1 MCLSGKSNS
10 LTACSLTE
18 FEKIT
23 FEKLFGEESTDYD
36 GNPSKGWYGL
46 YPFVISEEP
55 DFDNLVWSLADGD
68 VLALVRIDIGKR
80 QPGVGTGSPFTDA
93 ELDRADRILTWF
105 EKHNREVILRIA
117 YDTEGKGMEHEPSLI
132 KNVAGHMRQLGPVI
146 AAHADN
152 IIVHQGIFTGSWGEM
167 HDSKFLSENAVC
179 ELYETLAL
187 ACGNKVRIAVRT
199 PMQHRFIMQ
208 YLTRYMGTGNMYANT
223 GNTYTDTDNAYMDT
237 DNADTDTDILRP
249 ALYNDAILSSED
261 DMCTY
266 AGGRAAWAD
275 YQDEVCTYAVCGGEA
290 IHDNPLNDYDNAVKE
305 LANMHITYL
314 NRQYDMAVLDKWR
327 SNNGYDYIGRHLG
340 YRFVVT
346 DTAVDRD
353 AEEETGSKTQTG
365 VGSIYINVRIA
376 NRGFACVYDRVR
388 LLAEFRGKDGGCI
401 SRAEVMSNMSRIKPG
416 DECTAVIRLPQE
428 CSYMPEVHERAMHQ
442 MDNDSFN
449 SEALAT
455 LWLRLERVKDAKVL
469 GFANEGAGAALLV
482 GAVVRKNE
490 NIGG

>member
-1 MCLSGKSNS
+1 MCLSGRSNS
-10 LTACSLTE
+10 L
-18 FEKIT
+18 IT
-23 FEKLFGEESTDYD
+23 FEKLFGKESTDYD

-68 VLALVRIDIGKR
+68 VIALVRIDIGRR
-80 QPGVGTGSPFTDA
+80 QPGVGTGSPFTA
-93 ELDRADRILTWF
+93 EELDRADRILTWF
-105 EKHNREVILRIA
+105 EKHSREVILRIT

-152 IIVHQGIFTGSWGEM
+152 IIVHQGIFVGSWGEM

-179 ELYETLAL
+179 ELYETLVS

-199 PMQHRFIMQ
+199 PMQHRFIMK
-208 YLTRYMGTGNMYANT
+208 YLTRYMGTGNAD
-223 GNTYTDTDNAYMDT
+223 TDTDNAYMDT
-237 DNADTDTDILRP
+237 DILCP

-266 AGGRAAWAD
+266 AGGRTVWAD
-275 YQDEVCTYAVCGGEA
+275 YQDEVCTYAVCGGEV

-327 SNNGYDYIGRHLG
+327 SNNGYDYIGTHLG

-346 DTAVDRD
+346 DTAVGRD
-353 AEEETGSKTQTG
+353 AEEETGGKTHTG

-401 SRAEVMSNMSRIKPG
+401 SRAEVMSDMSRIKPG

-449 SEALAT
+449 SEAVAT

-469 GFANEGAGAALLV
+469 GFANEGADAALLV
-482 GAVVRKNE
+482 GVVVRKNE

>member
-1 MCLSGKSNS
+1 MCLSGRSNS
-10 LTACSLTE
+10 L
-18 FEKIT
+18 IT
-23 FEKLFGEESTDYD
+23 FEKLFGKESTDYD

-68 VLALVRIDIGKR
+68 VIALVRIDIGRR

-105 EKHNREVILRIA
+105 EKHSREVILRIT

-132 KNVAGHMRQLGPVI
+132 KNVAVHMRQLGPVI

-152 IIVHQGIFTGSWGEM
+152 IIVHQGIFVGSWGEM

-179 ELYETLAL
+179 ELYETLVS

-199 PMQHRFIMQ
+199 PMQHRFIMK
-208 YLTRYMGTGNMYANT
+208 YLTRYMGTGN
-223 GNTYTDTDNAYMDT
+223 
-237 DNADTDTDILRP
+237 ADTDTGILRP

-266 AGGRAAWAD
+266 AGGRTVWAD

-327 SNNGYDYIGRHLG
+327 SNNGYDYIGTHLG

-346 DTAVDRD
+346 DTAVGRD

-401 SRAEVMSNMSRIKPG
+401 SRAEVMSDMSIKPG

-428 CSYMPEVHERAMHQ
+428 CSYMPEVHEREMHQ

-449 SEALAT
+449 SEAVAT

-482 GAVVRKNE
+482 GVVVRKNE

>member
-1 MCLSGKSNS
+1 MCLSGRSNS
-10 LTACSLTE
+10 L
-18 FEKIT
+18 IT
-23 FEKLFGEESTDYD
+23 FEKLFGKESTDYD

-68 VLALVRIDIGKR
+68 VIALVRIDIGRR
-80 QPGVGTGSPFTDA
+80 QPGVGTDSPFTDA

-105 EKHNREVILRIA
+105 EKHSREVILRIT
-117 YDTEGKGMEHEPSLI
+117 YDTEGKGMEHEPSII

-152 IIVHQGIFTGSWGEM
+152 IIVHQGIFVGSWGEM

-179 ELYETLAL
+179 ELYETLVS

-199 PMQHRFIMQ
+199 PMQHRFIMK
-208 YLTRYMGTGNMYANT
+208 YLTRYMGTGN
-223 GNTYTDTDNAYMDT
+223 
-237 DNADTDTDILRP
+237 ADTDTGILRP

-266 AGGRAAWAD
+266 AGGRTVWAD

-327 SNNGYDYIGRHLG
+327 SNNGYDYIGTHLG

-401 SRAEVMSNMSRIKPG
+401 SRAEVMSDMSRIKPG

-449 SEALAT
+449 SEAVAT

-482 GAVVRKNE
+482 GVVVRKNE

>member
-1 MCLSGKSNS
+1 MCLSGRSNS
-10 LTACSLTE
+10 L
-18 FEKIT
+18 IT
-23 FEKLFGEESTDYD
+23 FEKLFGKESTDYD

-68 VLALVRIDIGKR
+68 VIALVRIDIGRR

-401 SRAEVMSNMSRIKPG
+401 SRAEVMSDMSRIKPG

>member
-1 MCLSGKSNS
+1 MCLSGRSNS
-10 LTACSLTE
+10 L
-18 FEKIT
+18 IT
-23 FEKLFGEESTDYD
+23 FEKLFGKESTDYD

-68 VLALVRIDIGKR
+68 VIALVRIDIGRR

-105 EKHNREVILRIA
+105 EKHSREVILRIT

-152 IIVHQGIFTGSWGEM
+152 IIVHQGIFVGSWGEM

-179 ELYETLAL
+179 ELYETLVS

-199 PMQHRFIMQ
+199 PMQHRFIMK
-208 YLTRYMGTGNMYANT
+208 YLTRYMGTGN
-223 GNTYTDTDNAYMDT
+223 
-237 DNADTDTDILRP
+237 ADTDTGILRP

-266 AGGRAAWAD
+266 AGGRTVWAD

-327 SNNGYDYIGRHLG
+327 SNNGYDYIGTHLG

-346 DTAVDRD
+346 DTAVGRD

-365 VGSIYINVRIA
+365 IGSIYINVRIA

-401 SRAEVMSNMSRIKPG
+401 SRAEVMSDMSRIKPG
-416 DECTAVIRLPQE
+416 DECTAAIRLPQE
-428 CSYMPEVHERAMHQ
+428 YSYMPEVHEREMHQ
-442 MDNDSFN
+442 MDDDSFN
-449 SEALAT
+449 SEAVAT

>member
-1 MCLSGKSNS
+1 MCLSGRSNS
-10 LTACSLTE
+10 L
-18 FEKIT
+18 IT
-23 FEKLFGEESTDYD
+23 FEKLFGKESTDYD

-55 DFDNLVWSLADGD
+55 DFDNFVWSLADGD
-68 VLALVRIDIGKR
+68 VIALVRIDIGRR

-105 EKHNREVILRIA
+105 EKHSREVILRIT

-152 IIVHQGIFTGSWGEM
+152 IIVHQGIFVGSWGEM

-179 ELYETLAL
+179 ELYETLVS

-199 PMQHRFIMQ
+199 PMQHRFIMK
-208 YLTRYMGTGNMYANT
+208 YLTRYMGTGNAD
-223 GNTYTDTDNAYMDT
+223 TDTDNAYM
-237 DNADTDTDILRP
+237 DTDILRP

-275 YQDEVCTYAVCGGEA
+275 YQDEVCAYAVCGGEA

-327 SNNGYDYIGRHLG
+327 SNNGYDYIGTHLG

-346 DTAVDRD
+346 DTAAGRD

-365 VGSIYINVRIA
+365 GGSIYINVRIA

-401 SRAEVMSNMSRIKPG
+401 SRAEVMSDMSRIKPG

-428 CSYMPEVHERAMHQ
+428 CSYMPEVHEREMYQ
-442 MDNDSFN
+442 MDDDSFN
-449 SEALAT
+449 SEAVAT
-455 LWLRLERVKDAKVL
+455 LWLRLERVKDAKVIR
-469 GFANEGAGAALLV
+469 FANEGAGTALLV
-482 GAVVRKNE
+482 GVVVRKNE

>member
-1 MCLSGKSNS
+1 MCLSGRSNS
-10 LTACSLTE
+10 L
-18 FEKIT
+18 IT
-23 FEKLFGEESTDYD
+23 FEKLFGKESTDYD

-68 VLALVRIDIGKR
+68 VIALVRIDIGRR
-80 QPGVGTGSPFTDA
+80 QPGVGTGSPLTDA

-105 EKHNREVILRIA
+105 EKHSREVILRIT

-152 IIVHQGIFTGSWGEM
+152 IIVHQGIFVGSWGEM

-179 ELYETLAL
+179 ELYETLVS

-199 PMQHRFIMQ
+199 PMQHRFIMK
-208 YLTRYMGTGNMYANT
+208 YLTRYMGTG
-223 GNTYTDTDNAYMDT
+223 
-237 DNADTDTDILRP
+237 NADTDTDILRP

-266 AGGRAAWAD
+266 AGGRTVWAD
-275 YQDEVCTYAVCGGEA
+275 YQDEVCTYAVCGGEV

-314 NRQYDMAVLDKWR
+314 NRQYDMTVLDKWR
-327 SNNGYDYIGRHLG
+327 SNNGYDYIGTHLG

-346 DTAVDRD
+346 DTAVGRD

-401 SRAEVMSNMSRIKPG
+401 SRAEVMSDISRIKPG

-428 CSYMPEVHERAMHQ
+428 CSYMPEVHEREMLQ

-449 SEALAT
+449 SEAVAT

>member
-1 MCLSGKSNS
+1 MCLSGRSNS
-10 LTACSLTE
+10 L
-18 FEKIT
+18 IT
-23 FEKLFGEESTDYD
+23 FEKLFGKESTDYD

-68 VLALVRIDIGKR
+68 VIALVRIDIGRR

-105 EKHNREVILRIA
+105 EKHSREVILRIT

-152 IIVHQGIFTGSWGEM
+152 IIVHQGIFVGSWGEM

-179 ELYETLAL
+179 ELYETLVS

-199 PMQHRFIMQ
+199 PMQHRFIMK
-208 YLTRYMGTGNMYANT
+208 YLTRYMGTG
-223 GNTYTDTDNAYMDT
+223 
-237 DNADTDTDILRP
+237 NADTDTDILRP

-266 AGGRAAWAD
+266 AGGRTVWAD
-275 YQDEVCTYAVCGGEA
+275 YQDEVCAYAVCGGEV

-327 SNNGYDYIGRHLG
+327 SNNGYDYIGTHLG

-346 DTAVDRD
+346 DTAVGRD

-365 VGSIYINVRIA
+365 IGSIYINVRIA

-388 LLAEFRGKDGGCI
+388 LLAEFRGKDGDCI
-401 SRAEVMSNMSRIKPG
+401 SRAEVMSDMSRIKPG
-416 DECTAVIRLPQE
+416 YECTAVIRLPQE
-428 CSYMPEVHERAMHQ
+428 CSYMPEVQEREMHQ

-449 SEALAT
+449 SEAVAT

>member
-1 MCLSGKSNS
+1 MCLSGRSNS
-10 LTACSLTE
+10 L
-18 FEKIT
+18 IT
-23 FEKLFGEESTDYD
+23 FEKLFGKESTDYD

-68 VLALVRIDIGKR
+68 VIALVRIDIGRR
-80 QPGVGTGSPFTDA
+80 QPGVGTGTPFTDA

-105 EKHNREVILRIA
+105 EKHSREVILRIT

-132 KNVAGHMRQLGPVI
+132 KNVSGHMRQLGPVI

-152 IIVHQGIFTGSWGEM
+152 IIVHQGIFVGSWGEM

-179 ELYETLAL
+179 ELYETLVS

-199 PMQHRFIMQ
+199 PMQHRFIMK
-208 YLTRYMGTGNMYANT
+208 YLTRYMGTG
-223 GNTYTDTDNAYMDT
+223 
-237 DNADTDTDILRP
+237 NADTDTDILRP

-266 AGGRAAWAD
+266 AGGRTVWAD

-327 SNNGYDYIGRHLG
+327 SNNGYDYIGTHLG

-346 DTAVDRD
+346 DTAVGRD

-401 SRAEVMSNMSRIKPG
+401 SRAEVMSDMSRIKPG

-428 CSYMPEVHERAMHQ
+428 CSYMPEVHERKMHQ

-449 SEALAT
+449 SEAVAT
-455 LWLRLERVKDAKVL
+455 LWFRLERVKDAKVIR
-469 GFANEGAGAALLV
+469 FANEGAGAALLV
-482 GAVVRKNE
+482 AAVVKKNE

>member
-1 MCLSGKSNS
+1 MCLSGRSNS
-10 LTACSLTE
+10 L
-18 FEKIT
+18 IT
-23 FEKLFGEESTDYD
+23 FEKLFGKESTDYD

-68 VLALVRIDIGKR
+68 VIALVRIDIGRR
-80 QPGVGTGSPFTDA
+80 QPGVGTDSPFTDA

-105 EKHNREVILRIA
+105 EKHSREVILRIT

-152 IIVHQGIFTGSWGEM
+152 IIVHQGIFVGSWGEM

-179 ELYETLAL
+179 ELYETLVS

-199 PMQHRFIMQ
+199 PMQHRFIMK
-208 YLTRYMGTGNMYANT
+208 YLTRYMGTG
-223 GNTYTDTDNAYMDT
+223 
-237 DNADTDTDILRP
+237 NADTDTDILRP

-266 AGGRAAWAD
+266 AGGRTVWAD

-314 NRQYDMAVLDKWR
+314 NRQYDTAVLDKWR
-327 SNNGYDYIGRHLG
+327 SNNGYDYIGTHLG

-346 DTAVDRD
+346 DTAVGRD

-401 SRAEVMSNMSRIKPG
+401 SRAEVMSDMSRIKPG

-428 CSYMPEVHERAMHQ
+428 CSYMPEVHEREMHQ

-449 SEALAT
+449 SEAVAT

-469 GFANEGAGAALLV
+469 GFANECAGAALLV

>member
-1 MCLSGKSNS
+1 MCLSGRSNS
-10 LTACSLTE
+10 L
-18 FEKIT
+18 IT
-23 FEKLFGEESTDYD
+23 FEKLFGKESTDYD

-55 DFDNLVWSLADGD
+55 DFDNLVWSLVDGD
-68 VLALVRIDIGKR
+68 VIALVRIDIGRR

-93 ELDRADRILTWF
+93 EIDRVDRILTWF
-105 EKHNREVILRIA
+105 EKHSREVILRIT

-152 IIVHQGIFTGSWGEM
+152 IIVHQGIFVGSWGEM

-179 ELYETLAL
+179 ELYETLVS

-199 PMQHRFIMQ
+199 PMQHRFIMK
-208 YLTRYMGTGNMYANT
+208 YLTRYMGTGNAD
-223 GNTYTDTDNAYMDT
+223 TDTDNAYM
-237 DNADTDTDILRP
+237 DTDILRP

-266 AGGRAAWAD
+266 AGGRAVWAG

-314 NRQYDMAVLDKWR
+314 NRQYDKAVLDKWR
-327 SNNGYDYIGRHLG
+327 SNNGYDYGYDYIGTHLG

-346 DTAVDRD
+346 DTAVSPDTED
-353 AEEETGSKTQTG
+353 TGGKTQAG
-365 VGSIYINVRIA
+365 GGSIYINVRIA

-401 SRAEVMSNMSRIKPG
+401 SRAEVMSDMSQIKPG
-416 DECTAVIRLPQE
+416 DECTAAIRLPQE
-428 CSYMPEVHERAMHQ
+428 CSYVPELQERERHQ
-442 MDNDSFN
+442 MDNESFN
-449 SEALAT
+449 SEAVAT
-455 LWLRLERVKDAKVL
+455 LWLRLERVKDEKVL
-469 GFANEGAGAALLV
+469 RFANEGAGAALLV

-490 NIGG
+490 NIGGIIK

>member
-1 MCLSGKSNS
+1 MCLSGRSNS
-10 LTACSLTE
+10 L
-18 FEKIT
+18 IT
-23 FEKLFGEESTDYD
+23 FEKLFGKESTDYD

-68 VLALVRIDIGKR
+68 VIALVRIDIGRR

-105 EKHNREVILRIA
+105 EKHSREVILRIT

-152 IIVHQGIFTGSWGEM
+152 IIVHQGIFVGSWGEM

-179 ELYETLAL
+179 ELYETLVS

-199 PMQHRFIMQ
+199 PMQHRFIMK
-208 YLTRYMGTGNMYANT
+208 YLTRYMGTG
-223 GNTYTDTDNAYMDT
+223 
-237 DNADTDTDILRP
+237 NADTDTDILRP

-266 AGGRAAWAD
+266 AGGRTVWAD
-275 YQDEVCTYAVCGGEA
+275 YQDEVCTYAVCGGEV

-314 NRQYDMAVLDKWR
+314 NRQYDMTVLDKWR
-327 SNNGYDYIGRHLG
+327 SNNGYDYIGTHLG

-346 DTAVDRD
+346 DTAVGRD

-376 NRGFACVYDRVR
+376 NRGFACVYERVR

-401 SRAEVMSNMSRIKPG
+401 SRAEVMSDMSRIKPG

-449 SEALAT
+449 SEAVAT

>member
-1 MCLSGKSNS
+1 MCLSGRSNS
-10 LTACSLTE
+10 L
-18 FEKIT
+18 IT
-23 FEKLFGEESTDYD
+23 FEKLFGKESTDYD

-68 VLALVRIDIGKR
+68 VIALVRIDIGRR

-105 EKHNREVILRIA
+105 EKHSREVILRIT

-152 IIVHQGIFTGSWGEM
+152 IIVHQGIFVGSWGEM

-179 ELYETLAL
+179 ELYETLVS

-199 PMQHRFIMQ
+199 PMQHRFIMK
-208 YLTRYMGTGNMYANT
+208 YLTRYMGTGN
-223 GNTYTDTDNAYMDT
+223 
-237 DNADTDTDILRP
+237 ADTDTEILRP

-266 AGGRAAWAD
+266 AGGRMVWAD

-327 SNNGYDYIGRHLG
+327 SNNGYDYIGTHLG

-346 DTAVDRD
+346 DTAVGRD
-353 AEEETGSKTQTG
+353 AEEETG

-388 LLAEFRGKDGGCI
+388 LLPEFRGKDGGCI
-401 SRAEVMSNMSRIKPG
+401 SRAEVMSDMSRIKPG

-428 CSYMPEVHERAMHQ
+428 CSYMPEVHEREMHQ

-449 SEALAT
+449 SEAVAT

-482 GAVVRKNE
+482 GVVVRKNE

>member
-1 MCLSGKSNS
+1 MCLSGRSNS
-10 LTACSLTE
+10 L
-18 FEKIT
+18 IT
-23 FEKLFGEESTDYD
+23 FEKLFGKESTDYD

-55 DFDNLVWSLADGD
+55 DFDNLVWSLAGGD
-68 VLALVRIDIGKR
+68 VIALVRIDIGRR

-105 EKHNREVILRIA
+105 EKHSREVILRIT

-152 IIVHQGIFTGSWGEM
+152 IIVHQGIFVGSWGEM

-179 ELYETLAL
+179 ELYETLVS

-199 PMQHRFIMQ
+199 PMQHRFIMK
-208 YLTRYMGTGNMYANT
+208 YLTRYMGTGNAD
-223 GNTYTDTDNAYMDT
+223 TDTDNAYM
-237 DNADTDTDILRP
+237 DTDILRP

-275 YQDEVCTYAVCGGEA
+275 YQDEVCAYAVCGGEA

-327 SNNGYDYIGRHLG
+327 SNNGYDYIGTHLG

-346 DTAVDRD
+346 DTAAGRD

-401 SRAEVMSNMSRIKPG
+401 SRAEVMSDMSRIKPG

-428 CSYMPEVHERAMHQ
+428 CSYMPEVHEREMYQ
-442 MDNDSFN
+442 VDDDSFN
-449 SEALAT
+449 SEAVAT
-455 LWLRLERVKDAKVL
+455 LWLRLERVRDAKVIR
-469 GFANEGAGAALLV
+469 FANEGAGTALLV
-482 GAVVRKNE
+482 GVVVRKNE

>member
-1 MCLSGKSNS
+1 MCLSGRSNS
-10 LTACSLTE
+10 L
-18 FEKIT
+18 IT
-23 FEKLFGEESTDYD
+23 FEKLFGKESTDYD

-68 VLALVRIDIGKR
+68 VIALVRIDIGRR
-80 QPGVGTGSPFTDA
+80 QPGVGTDSPFTA
-93 ELDRADRILTWF
+93 EELDRADRILTWF
-105 EKHNREVILRIA
+105 EKHSREVILRIT

-146 AAHADN
+146 AVHADN
-152 IIVHQGIFTGSWGEM
+152 IIVHQGIFVGSWGEM

-179 ELYETLAL
+179 ELYETLVS

-199 PMQHRFIMQ
+199 PMQHRFIMK
-208 YLTRYMGTGNMYANT
+208 YLTRYMGTGNAD
-223 GNTYTDTDNAYMDT
+223 TDTDNAYM
-237 DNADTDTDILRP
+237 DTDILRP

-266 AGGRAAWAD
+266 AGGRTVWAD

-327 SNNGYDYIGRHLG
+327 SNNGYDYIGTHLG

-346 DTAVDRD
+346 DTAAGRD

-401 SRAEVMSNMSRIKPG
+401 SRAEVMSDMSRIKPG
-416 DECTAVIRLPQE
+416 DECTAAIRLPQE
-428 CSYMPEVHERAMHQ
+428 CSYMPEVHEREMHQ

-449 SEALAT
+449 SEAVAT
-455 LWLRLERVKDAKVL
+455 LWLRLERVKDAKVIR
-469 GFANEGAGAALLV
+469 FANEGAGTALLV

>member
-1 MCLSGKSNS
+1 MCLSGRSNS
-10 LTACSLTE
+10 L
-18 FEKIT
+18 IT
-23 FEKLFGEESTDYD
+23 FEKLFGKESTDYD

-68 VLALVRIDIGKR
+68 VIALVRIDIGRR

-105 EKHNREVILRIA
+105 EKHSREVILRIT

-152 IIVHQGIFTGSWGEM
+152 IIVHQGIFVGSWGEM

-179 ELYETLAL
+179 ELYETLVS

-199 PMQHRFIMQ
+199 PMQHRFIMK
-208 YLTRYMGTGNMYANT
+208 YLTRYMGTG
-223 GNTYTDTDNAYMDT
+223 
-237 DNADTDTDILRP
+237 NADTDTDILRP

-266 AGGRAAWAD
+266 AGGRTVWAD

-314 NRQYDMAVLDKWR
+314 NRQYDTAVLDKWR
-327 SNNGYDYIGRHLG
+327 SNNGYDYIGTHLG

-346 DTAVDRD
+346 DTAVGRD

-401 SRAEVMSNMSRIKPG
+401 SRAEVMSDMSIKPG

-428 CSYMPEVHERAMHQ
+428 CSYMPEVHEREMHQ

-449 SEALAT
+449 SEAVAT

-482 GAVVRKNE
+482 GVVVRKNE

>member
-1 MCLSGKSNS
+1 MCLSGRSNS
-10 LTACSLTE
+10 L
-18 FEKIT
+18 IT
-23 FEKLFGEESTDYD
+23 FEKLFGKESTDYD

-68 VLALVRIDIGKR
+68 VIALVRIDIGRR
-80 QPGVGTGSPFTDA
+80 QPGVGIGSPFTDA

-105 EKHNREVILRIA
+105 EKHSREVILRIT

-132 KNVAGHMRQLGPVI
+132 KNVSGHMRQLGPVI

-152 IIVHQGIFTGSWGEM
+152 IIVHQGIFVGSWGEM

-179 ELYETLAL
+179 ELYETLVS

-199 PMQHRFIMQ
+199 PMQHRFIMK
-208 YLTRYMGTGNMYANT
+208 YLTRYMGTGNAD
-223 GNTYTDTDNAYMDT
+223 TDTDNAYM
-237 DNADTDTDILRP
+237 DTDILRP

-266 AGGRAAWAD
+266 AGGRTVWAD

-327 SNNGYDYIGRHLG
+327 SNNGNNGYDYIGRHLG

-346 DTAVDRD
+346 DAAVSPDTED
-353 AEEETGSKTQTG
+353 TGSKTQTCG
-365 VGSIYINVRIA
+365 GSIYINVRIA

-401 SRAEVMSNMSRIKPG
+401 SRAEVMSDMSRIKPG
-416 DECTAVIRLPQE
+416 DECTAAIRLPQE
-428 CSYMPEVHERAMHQ
+428 CSYMPEFKERERHQ
-442 MDNDSFN
+442 MDDDSFN
-449 SEALAT
+449 SEAVAT
-455 LWLRLERVKDAKVL
+455 LWLRLERVKDEKVL
-469 GFANEGAGAALLV
+469 RFANEGAGAALLV

>member
-1 MCLSGKSNS
+1 MCLSGRSNS
-10 LTACSLTE
+10 L
-18 FEKIT
+18 IT
-23 FEKLFGEESTDYD
+23 FEKLFGKESTDYD

-68 VLALVRIDIGKR
+68 VIALVRIDIGRR

-105 EKHNREVILRIA
+105 EKHSREVILRIT

-152 IIVHQGIFTGSWGEM
+152 IIVHQGIFVGSWGEM

-179 ELYETLAL
+179 ELYETLVS

-199 PMQHRFIMQ
+199 PMQHRFIMK
-208 YLTRYMGTGNMYANT
+208 YLTRYMGTG
-223 GNTYTDTDNAYMDT
+223 
-237 DNADTDTDILRP
+237 NADTDTDILRP

-266 AGGRAAWAD
+266 AGGRTVWAD

-327 SNNGYDYIGRHLG
+327 SNNGYDYIGTHLG
-340 YRFVVT
+340 YRFIVT
-346 DTAVDRD
+346 DTAVGRD

-376 NRGFACVYDRVR
+376 NRGFACVYERVR

-401 SRAEVMSNMSRIKPG
+401 SRAEVMSDMPRIKPG

-449 SEALAT
+449 SEAVAT

>member
-1 MCLSGKSNS
+1 MCLSGRSNS
-10 LTACSLTE
+10 L
-18 FEKIT
+18 IT
-23 FEKLFGEESTDYD
+23 FEKLFGKESTDYD

-68 VLALVRIDIGKR
+68 VIALVRIDIGRR

-105 EKHNREVILRIA
+105 EKHSREVILRIT

-152 IIVHQGIFTGSWGEM
+152 IIVHQGIFVGSWGEM

-179 ELYETLAL
+179 ELYETLVS

-199 PMQHRFIMQ
+199 PMQHRFIMK
-208 YLTRYMGTGNMYANT
+208 YLTRYMGTGN
-223 GNTYTDTDNAYMDT
+223 
-237 DNADTDTDILRP
+237 ADTDTGILRP

-266 AGGRAAWAD
+266 AGGRTVWAD

-327 SNNGYDYIGRHLG
+327 SNNGYDYIGTHLG

-346 DTAVDRD
+346 DTAVGRD

-388 LLAEFRGKDGGCI
+388 LLAEFQGKDGGCI
-401 SRAEVMSNMSRIKPG
+401 SRAEVMSDMSIKPG

-428 CSYMPEVHERAMHQ
+428 CSYMPEVHEREMHQ

-449 SEALAT
+449 SEAVAT

-482 GAVVRKNE
+482 GVVVRKNE

>member
-1 MCLSGKSNS
+1 MCLSGRSNS
-10 LTACSLTE
+10 L
-18 FEKIT
+18 IT
-23 FEKLFGEESTDYD
+23 FEKLFGKESTDYD

-68 VLALVRIDIGKR
+68 VIALVRIDIGRR
-80 QPGVGTGSPFTDA
+80 QPGVGTGSPFTA
-93 ELDRADRILTWF
+93 EELDRADRILTWF
-105 EKHNREVILRIA
+105 EKHSREVILRIT

-152 IIVHQGIFTGSWGEM
+152 IIVHQGIFVGSWGEM

-179 ELYETLAL
+179 ELYETLVS

-199 PMQHRFIMQ
+199 PMQHRFIMK
-208 YLTRYMGTGNMYANT
+208 YLTRYMGTGNAD
-223 GNTYTDTDNAYMDT
+223 TDTDNAYM
-237 DNADTDTDILRP
+237 DTDILRP

-266 AGGRAAWAD
+266 AGGRTVWAD

-290 IHDNPLNDYDNAVKE
+290 IHDNQLNDYDNAVKE

-327 SNNGYDYIGRHLG
+327 SNNGYDYIGTHLG

-346 DTAVDRD
+346 DTAAGRD

-401 SRAEVMSNMSRIKPG
+401 SRAEVMSDMSRIKPG

-428 CSYMPEVHERAMHQ
+428 CSYMPEVHEREMHQ

-449 SEALAT
+449 SEAVAT
-455 LWLRLERVKDAKVL
+455 LWLRLERVKDAKVIR
-469 GFANEGAGAALLV
+469 FANEGAGTALLV

>member
-1 MCLSGKSNS
+1 MCLSGRSNS
-10 LTACSLTE
+10 L
-18 FEKIT
+18 IT
-23 FEKLFGEESTDYD
+23 FEKLFGKESTDYD

-68 VLALVRIDIGKR
+68 VIALVRIDIGRR

-105 EKHNREVILRIA
+105 EKHSREVILRIT

-132 KNVAGHMRQLGPVI
+132 KNVAVHMRQLGPVI

-152 IIVHQGIFTGSWGEM
+152 IIVHQGIFVGSWGEM

-179 ELYETLAL
+179 ELYETLVS

-199 PMQHRFIMQ
+199 PMQHRFIMK
-208 YLTRYMGTGNMYANT
+208 YLTRYMGTGN
-223 GNTYTDTDNAYMDT
+223 
-237 DNADTDTDILRP
+237 ADTDTGILRP

-266 AGGRAAWAD
+266 AGGRTVWAD

-327 SNNGYDYIGRHLG
+327 SNNGYDYIGTHLG

-346 DTAVDRD
+346 DTAVGRD

-401 SRAEVMSNMSRIKPG
+401 SRAEVMSDMSRIKPG
-416 DECTAVIRLPQE
+416 DECTAVIRLPHE
-428 CSYMPEVHERAMHQ
+428 CSYMPEVQERAMHQ

-449 SEALAT
+449 SEAVAT

-482 GAVVRKNE
+482 GVVVRKNE

>member
-1 MCLSGKSNS
+1 MCLSGRSNS
-10 LTACSLTE
+10 L
-18 FEKIT
+18 IT
-23 FEKLFGEESTDYD
+23 FEKLFGKESTDYD

-68 VLALVRIDIGKR
+68 VIALVRIDIGRR
-80 QPGVGTGSPFTDA
+80 QPGVETGSPFTA
-93 ELDRADRILTWF
+93 EELDRADRILTWF
-105 EKHNREVILRIA
+105 EKHSREVILRIT

-152 IIVHQGIFTGSWGEM
+152 IIVHQGIFVGSWGEM

-179 ELYETLAL
+179 ELYETLVS

-199 PMQHRFIMQ
+199 PMQHRFIMK
-208 YLTRYMGTGNMYANT
+208 YLTRYMGTGNAD
-223 GNTYTDTDNAYMDT
+223 TDTDNAYM
-237 DNADTDTDILRP
+237 DTDILRP

-275 YQDEVCTYAVCGGEA
+275 YQDEVCAYAVCGGEA

-327 SNNGYDYIGRHLG
+327 SNNGYDYIGTHLG

-346 DTAVDRD
+346 DTAAGRD

-401 SRAEVMSNMSRIKPG
+401 SRAEVMSDMSRIKPG
-416 DECTAVIRLPQE
+416 DECTAVIMLPQE
-428 CSYMPEVHERAMHQ
+428 CSYMPEVHEREMYQ
-442 MDNDSFN
+442 MDDDSFN
-449 SEALAT
+449 SEAVAT
-455 LWLRLERVKDAKVL
+455 LWLRLERVKDAKVIR
-469 GFANEGAGAALLV
+469 FANEGAGAALLV

>member
-1 MCLSGKSNS
+1 MCLSGRSNS
-10 LTACSLTE
+10 L
-18 FEKIT
+18 IT
-23 FEKLFGEESTDYD
+23 FEKLFGKESTDYD

-68 VLALVRIDIGKR
+68 VIALVRIDIGRR
-80 QPGVGTGSPFTDA
+80 QPGVGTDSPFTDA

-105 EKHNREVILRIA
+105 EKHSREVILRIT
-117 YDTEGKGMEHEPSLI
+117 YDTEGKGMEHEPSII

-152 IIVHQGIFTGSWGEM
+152 IIVHQGIFVGSWGEM

-179 ELYETLAL
+179 ELYETLVS

-199 PMQHRFIMQ
+199 PMQHRFIMK
-208 YLTRYMGTGNMYANT
+208 YLTRYMGTGN
-223 GNTYTDTDNAYMDT
+223 
-237 DNADTDTDILRP
+237 ADTDTGILRP

-266 AGGRAAWAD
+266 AGGRTVWAD

-327 SNNGYDYIGRHLG
+327 SNNGYDYIGTHLG

-346 DTAVDRD
+346 DTAVGRD

-376 NRGFACVYDRVR
+376 NRGFACVYDMVR

-401 SRAEVMSNMSRIKPG
+401 SRAEVMSDMSRIKPG
-416 DECTAVIRLPQE
+416 DECTAAIRLPQE
-428 CSYMPEVHERAMHQ
+428 CSYMPEVHEREMHQ

-449 SEALAT
+449 SEAVAT

-469 GFANEGAGAALLV
+469 GFANEGADAALLV

>member
-1 MCLSGKSNS
+1 MCLSGRSNS
-10 LTACSLTE
+10 L
-18 FEKIT
+18 IT
-23 FEKLFGEESTDYD
+23 FEKLFGKESTDYD

-68 VLALVRIDIGKR
+68 VIALVRIDIGRR

-105 EKHNREVILRIA
+105 EKHSREVILRIT

-132 KNVAGHMRQLGPVI
+132 KNVAGHMRQLGHVI

-152 IIVHQGIFTGSWGEM
+152 IIVHQGIFVGSWGEM

-179 ELYETLAL
+179 ELYETLVS

-199 PMQHRFIMQ
+199 PMQHRFIMKH
-208 YLTRYMGTGNMYANT
+208 LTRYMGTGNAD
-223 GNTYTDTDNAYMDT
+223 TDTDNAYM
-237 DNADTDTDILRP
+237 DTDILRP

-266 AGGRAAWAD
+266 AGGRTVWAD

-327 SNNGYDYIGRHLG
+327 SNNGYDYIGTHLG

-346 DTAVDRD
+346 DAAVSPDTED
-353 AEEETGSKTQTG
+353 TGSKTQTCG
-365 VGSIYINVRIA
+365 GSIYINVRIA

-401 SRAEVMSNMSRIKPG
+401 SRAEVMSDMSRIKPG
-416 DECTAVIRLPQE
+416 DECTAAIRLPQE
-428 CSYMPEVHERAMHQ
+428 CSYMPEFKERERHQ
-442 MDNDSFN
+442 MDNESFN
-449 SEALAT
+449 SEAVAT
-455 LWLRLERVKDAKVL
+455 LWLRLERVKDEKVL
-469 GFANEGAGAALLV
+469 RFANEGAGAALLV
-482 GAVVRKNE
+482 GVVVRKNE

>member
-1 MCLSGKSNS
+1 MCLSGRSNS
-10 LTACSLTE
+10 L
-18 FEKIT
+18 IT
-23 FEKLFGEESTDYD
+23 FEKLFGKESTDYD

-68 VLALVRIDIGKR
+68 VIALVRIDIGRR
-80 QPGVGTGSPFTDA
+80 QPRVGTGSPFTA
-93 ELDRADRILTWF
+93 EELDRADRILTWF
-105 EKHNREVILRIA
+105 EKHSREVILRIT

-132 KNVAGHMRQLGPVI
+132 KNVSGHMRQLGPVI

-152 IIVHQGIFTGSWGEM
+152 IIVHQGIFVGSWGEM

-179 ELYETLAL
+179 ELYETLVS

-199 PMQHRFIMQ
+199 PMQHRFIMK
-208 YLTRYMGTGNMYANT
+208 YLTRYMGTG
-223 GNTYTDTDNAYMDT
+223 
-237 DNADTDTDILRP
+237 NADTDTDILRP

-266 AGGRAAWAD
+266 AGGRTVWAD

-327 SNNGYDYIGRHLG
+327 SNNGYDYIGTHLG

-346 DTAVDRD
+346 DTAVGRD

-401 SRAEVMSNMSRIKPG
+401 SRAEVMSDMSRIKPG

-428 CSYMPEVHERAMHQ
+428 CSYMPEVHEREMHQ

-449 SEALAT
+449 SEAVAT

-490 NIGG
+490 NIGGMN

>member
-1 MCLSGKSNS
+1 MCLSGRSNS
-10 LTACSLTE
+10 L
-18 FEKIT
+18 IT
-23 FEKLFGEESTDYD
+23 FEKLFGKESTDYD

-68 VLALVRIDIGKR
+68 VIALVRIDIGRR

-105 EKHNREVILRIA
+105 EKHSREVILRIT

-152 IIVHQGIFTGSWGEM
+152 IIVHQGIFVGSWGEM
-167 HDSKFLSENAVC
+167 HDSKFLSENSVC

-199 PMQHRFIMQ
+199 PMQHRFIMK
-208 YLTRYMGTGNMYANT
+208 YLTRYMGTGN
-223 GNTYTDTDNAYMDT
+223 AY
-237 DNADTDTDILRP
+237 TDTDILRP

-327 SNNGYDYIGRHLG
+327 SNNGYDYGYDYIGRHLG

-346 DTAVDRD
+346 DTAVSPDT
-353 AEEETGSKTQTG
+353 EEEAGG
-365 VGSIYINVRIA
+365 GSIYINVRIA

-388 LLAEFRGKDGGCI
+388 LLAEFRGKDGVCI
-401 SRAEVMSNMSRIKPG
+401 SRAEVMDDMSRIKPG
-416 DECTAVIRLPQE
+416 DECTVAIRLPE
-428 CSYMPEVHERAMHQ
+428 GCCYGPELKGDERLQ

-455 LWLRLERVKDAKVL
+455 LWLRLERVKDEKVL
-469 GFANEGAGAALLV
+469 RFANEGAGAALLV

>member
-1 MCLSGKSNS
+1 MCLSGRSNS
-10 LTACSLTE
+10 L
-18 FEKIT
+18 IT
-23 FEKLFGEESTDYD
+23 FEKLFGKESTDYD

-68 VLALVRIDIGKR
+68 VIALVRIDIGRR

-105 EKHNREVILRIA
+105 EKHSREVILRIT

-152 IIVHQGIFTGSWGEM
+152 IIVHQGIFVGSWGEM

-179 ELYETLAL
+179 ELYETLVS

-199 PMQHRFIMQ
+199 PMQHRFIMK
-208 YLTRYMGTGNMYANT
+208 YLTRYMGTGN
-223 GNTYTDTDNAYMDT
+223 
-237 DNADTDTDILRP
+237 ADTDTGILRP

-266 AGGRAAWAD
+266 AGGRTVWAD

-314 NRQYDMAVLDKWR
+314 NRQYDTAVLDKWR
-327 SNNGYDYIGRHLG
+327 SNNGYDYIGTHLG

-346 DTAVDRD
+346 DTAVGRD

-401 SRAEVMSNMSRIKPG
+401 SRAEVMSDMSIKPG

-428 CSYMPEVHERAMHQ
+428 CSYMPEVHEREMHQ

-449 SEALAT
+449 SEAVAT

-482 GAVVRKNE
+482 GVVVRKNE

>member
-1 MCLSGKSNS
+1 MCLSGRSNS
-10 LTACSLTE
+10 L
-18 FEKIT
+18 IT
-23 FEKLFGEESTDYD
+23 FEKLFGKESTDYD

-68 VLALVRIDIGKR
+68 VIALVRIDIGRR
-80 QPGVGTGSPFTDA
+80 QPGVGTDSPFTDA

-105 EKHNREVILRIA
+105 EKHSREVILRIT

-152 IIVHQGIFTGSWGEM
+152 IIVHQGIFVGSWGEM

-179 ELYETLAL
+179 ELYETLVS

-199 PMQHRFIMQ
+199 PMQHRFIMK
-208 YLTRYMGTGNMYANT
+208 YLTRYMGTG
-223 GNTYTDTDNAYMDT
+223 
-237 DNADTDTDILRP
+237 NADTDTDILRP

-266 AGGRAAWAD
+266 AGGRTVWAD

-327 SNNGYDYIGRHLG
+327 SNNVYDYIGTHLG

-346 DTAVDRD
+346 DTAVGRD
-353 AEEETGSKTQTG
+353 AEEETGGKTQTG

-388 LLAEFRGKDGGCI
+388 LLAEFLGKDGGCI
-401 SRAEVMSNMSRIKPG
+401 SRAEVMSDMSRIKPG

-428 CSYMPEVHERAMHQ
+428 CSYMPEVHEREMHQ
-442 MDNDSFN
+442 MDNNSFN
-449 SEALAT
+449 SEAVAT

>member
-1 MCLSGKSNS
+1 MCLSGRSNS
-10 LTACSLTE
+10 L
-18 FEKIT
+18 IT
-23 FEKLFGEESTDYD
+23 FEKLFGKESTDYD

-68 VLALVRIDIGKR
+68 VIALVRIDIGRR
-80 QPGVGTGSPFTDA
+80 QPGVGTDSPFTDA

-105 EKHNREVILRIA
+105 EKHSREVILRIT
-117 YDTEGKGMEHEPSLI
+117 YDTEGKGMEHEPSII

-152 IIVHQGIFTGSWGEM
+152 IIVHQGIFVGSWGEM

-179 ELYETLAL
+179 ELYETLVS

-199 PMQHRFIMQ
+199 PMQHRFIMK
-208 YLTRYMGTGNMYANT
+208 YLTRYMGTGN
-223 GNTYTDTDNAYMDT
+223 
-237 DNADTDTDILRP
+237 ADTDTGILRP

-266 AGGRAAWAD
+266 AGGRTVWAD

-327 SNNGYDYIGRHLG
+327 SNNGYDYIGTHLG

-346 DTAVDRD
+346 DTAVGRD

-401 SRAEVMSNMSRIKPG
+401 SRAEVMSDMSIKPG

-428 CSYMPEVHERAMHQ
+428 CSYMPEVHEREMHQ

-449 SEALAT
+449 SEAVAT

-482 GAVVRKNE
+482 GVVVRKNE

>member
-1 MCLSGKSNS
+1 MCLSGRSNS
-10 LTACSLTE
+10 L
-18 FEKIT
+18 IT
-23 FEKLFGEESTDYD
+23 FEKLFGKESTDYD

-68 VLALVRIDIGKR
+68 VIALVRIDIGRR
-80 QPGVGTGSPFTDA
+80 QPGVGTGSPFTA
-93 ELDRADRILTWF
+93 EELDRADRILTWF
-105 EKHNREVILRIA
+105 EKHSREVILRIT

-152 IIVHQGIFTGSWGEM
+152 IIVHQGIFVGSWGEM

-179 ELYETLAL
+179 ELYETLVS

-199 PMQHRFIMQ
+199 PMQHRFIMK
-208 YLTRYMGTGNMYANT
+208 YLTRYMGTG
-223 GNTYTDTDNAYMDT
+223 
-237 DNADTDTDILRP
+237 NADTDTDILRP

-266 AGGRAAWAD
+266 AGGRTVWAD

-290 IHDNPLNDYDNAVKE
+290 IHDNQLNDYDNAVKE

-327 SNNGYDYIGRHLG
+327 SNNGYDYIGTHLG

-346 DTAVDRD
+346 DTAAGRD

-401 SRAEVMSNMSRIKPG
+401 SRAEVMSDMSRIKPG

-428 CSYMPEVHERAMHQ
+428 CSYMPEVHEREMHQ

-449 SEALAT
+449 SEAVAT
-455 LWLRLERVKDAKVL
+455 LWLRLERVKDAKVIR
-469 GFANEGAGAALLV
+469 FANEGAGTALLV

>member
-1 MCLSGKSNS
+1 MCLSGRSNS
-10 LTACSLTE
+10 L
-18 FEKIT
+18 IT
-23 FEKLFGEESTDYD
+23 FEKLFGKESTDYD

-68 VLALVRIDIGKR
+68 VIALVRIDIGRR
-80 QPGVGTGSPFTDA
+80 QPGVGTDSPFTDA

-105 EKHNREVILRIA
+105 EKHSREVILRIT
-117 YDTEGKGMEHEPSLI
+117 YDTEGKGMEHEPSII

-152 IIVHQGIFTGSWGEM
+152 IIVHQGIFVGSWGEM

-179 ELYETLAL
+179 ELYETLVS

-199 PMQHRFIMQ
+199 PMQHRFIMK
-208 YLTRYMGTGNMYANT
+208 YLTRYMGTGN
-223 GNTYTDTDNAYMDT
+223 
-237 DNADTDTDILRP
+237 ADTDTGILRP

-266 AGGRAAWAD
+266 AGGRTVWAD

-327 SNNGYDYIGRHLG
+327 SNNGYDYIGTHLG

-346 DTAVDRD
+346 DTAVGRD
-353 AEEETGSKTQTG
+353 AEEETGGKTQTG

-388 LLAEFRGKDGGCI
+388 LLAEFRGKDGCCI
-401 SRAEVMSNMSRIKPG
+401 SRAEVMSDMSRIKPG

-428 CSYMPEVHERAMHQ
+428 CSYMPEVHEREMHQ

-449 SEALAT
+449 SEAVAT

-482 GAVVRKNE
+482 GVVVRKNE

>member
-1 MCLSGKSNS
+1 MCLSGRSNS
-10 LTACSLTE
+10 L
-18 FEKIT
+18 IT
-23 FEKLFGEESTDYD
+23 FEKLFGKESTDYD

-68 VLALVRIDIGKR
+68 VIALVRIDIGRR

-105 EKHNREVILRIA
+105 EKHSREVILRIT

-132 KNVAGHMRQLGPVI
+132 KNVAGHMRQLGHVI

-152 IIVHQGIFTGSWGEM
+152 IIVHQGIFVGSWGEM

-179 ELYETLAL
+179 ELYETLVS

-199 PMQHRFIMQ
+199 PMQHRFIMK
-208 YLTRYMGTGNMYANT
+208 YLTRYMGTGN
-223 GNTYTDTDNAYMDT
+223 
-237 DNADTDTDILRP
+237 ADTDTGILRP

-266 AGGRAAWAD
+266 AGGRTVWAD

-327 SNNGYDYIGRHLG
+327 SNNGYDYIGTHLG

-346 DTAVDRD
+346 DTAVGRD

-401 SRAEVMSNMSRIKPG
+401 SRAEVMSDMSIKPG

-428 CSYMPEVHERAMHQ
+428 CSYMPEVHEREMHQ

-449 SEALAT
+449 SEAVAT

-482 GAVVRKNE
+482 GVVVRKNE

>member
-10 LTACSLTE
+10 L
-18 FEKIT
+18 IT
-23 FEKLFGEESTDYD
+23 FEKLFGEESADYD

-68 VLALVRIDIGKR
+68 VLALVRIDIGRR
-80 QPGVGTGSPFTDA
+80 QPGVGIGSPFTDA

-105 EKHNREVILRIA
+105 EKHKREVILRIA

-152 IIVHQGIFTGSWGEM
+152 IIVHQGIFIGSWGEM
-167 HDSKFLSENAVC
+167 HDSKFLSENSVC

-199 PMQHRFIMQ
+199 PMQHRFIMK
-208 YLTRYMGTGNMYANT
+208 YLTRYMGT
-223 GNTYTDTDNAYMDT
+223 DNAY
-237 DNADTDTDILRP
+237 TDTDILRP

-290 IHDNPLNDYDNAVKE
+290 IHDNPLNNYDNAVKE

-314 NRQYDMAVLDKWR
+314 NRQYDMAVLNKWR
-327 SNNGYDYIGRHLG
+327 SNNGYDYIGTHLG

-346 DTAVDRD
+346 DTAVSPDT
-353 AEEETGSKTQTG
+353 EEEAGG
-365 VGSIYINVRIA
+365 GSIYINVRIA

-401 SRAEVMSNMSRIKPG
+401 SRAEVMSDMSQIKPG
-416 DECTAVIRLPQE
+416 DECTAAIRLPQE
-428 CSYMPEVHERAMHQ
+428 CYECFYVPESQERERHQ
-442 MDNDSFN
+442 MDSESFN
-449 SEALAT
+449 SEAVAT
-455 LWLRLERVKDAKVL
+455 LWLRLERVKDEKVL
-469 GFANEGAGAALLV
+469 RFANEGVGAALLV
-482 GAVVRKNE
+482 GAVVRENE

>member
-1 MCLSGKSNS
+1 MCLSGRSNS
-10 LTACSLTE
+10 L
-18 FEKIT
+18 IT
-23 FEKLFGEESTDYD
+23 FEKLFGKESTDYD

-68 VLALVRIDIGKR
+68 VIALVRIDIGRR
-80 QPGVGTGSPFTDA
+80 QPGVGTDSPFTDA

-105 EKHNREVILRIA
+105 EKHSREVILRIT
-117 YDTEGKGMEHEPSLI
+117 YDTEGKGMEHEPSII

-152 IIVHQGIFTGSWGEM
+152 IIVHQGIFVGSWGEM

-179 ELYETLAL
+179 ELYETLVS

-199 PMQHRFIMQ
+199 PMQHRFIMK
-208 YLTRYMGTGNMYANT
+208 YLTRYMGTGN
-223 GNTYTDTDNAYMDT
+223 
-237 DNADTDTDILRP
+237 ADTDTGILRP
-249 ALYNDAILSSED
+249 ALYNDAILSSEN

-266 AGGRAAWAD
+266 AGGRTVWAD

-327 SNNGYDYIGRHLG
+327 SNNGYDYIGTHLG

-346 DTAVDRD
+346 DTAVGRD
-353 AEEETGSKTQTG
+353 AEEETGGKTQTG

-401 SRAEVMSNMSRIKPG
+401 SRAEVMSDMSRIKPG

-428 CSYMPEVHERAMHQ
+428 CSYMPEVHEREMHQ

-449 SEALAT
+449 SEAVAT

>member
-1 MCLSGKSNS
+1 MCLSGRSNS
-10 LTACSLTE
+10 L
-18 FEKIT
+18 IT
-23 FEKLFGEESTDYD
+23 FEKLFGKESTDYD

-68 VLALVRIDIGKR
+68 VIALVRIDIGRR

-105 EKHNREVILRIA
+105 EKHSREVILRIT

-132 KNVAGHMRQLGPVI
+132 KNVAVHMRQLGPVI

-152 IIVHQGIFTGSWGEM
+152 IIVHQGIFVGSWGEM

-179 ELYETLAL
+179 ELYETLVS

-199 PMQHRFIMQ
+199 PMQHRFIMK
-208 YLTRYMGTGNMYANT
+208 YLTRYMGTGN
-223 GNTYTDTDNAYMDT
+223 
-237 DNADTDTDILRP
+237 ADTDTGILRP

-266 AGGRAAWAD
+266 AGGRTVWAD

-327 SNNGYDYIGRHLG
+327 SNNGYDYIGTHLG

-346 DTAVDRD
+346 DTAVGRD

-401 SRAEVMSNMSRIKPG
+401 SRAEVMSDMSIKPG

-428 CSYMPEVHERAMHQ
+428 CSYMPEVHEREMHQ

-449 SEALAT
+449 SEAVAT
-455 LWLRLERVKDAKVL
+455 LWLRLERVKDAKEL

-482 GAVVRKNE
+482 GVVVRKNE

>member
-1 MCLSGKSNS
+1 MCLSGRSNS
-10 LTACSLTE
+10 L
-18 FEKIT
+18 IT
-23 FEKLFGEESTDYD
+23 FEKLFGKESTDYD

-68 VLALVRIDIGKR
+68 VIALVRIDIGRR
-80 QPGVGTGSPFTDA
+80 QPGVGTGSPFTA
-93 ELDRADRILTWF
+93 EELDRADRILTWF
-105 EKHNREVILRIA
+105 EKHSREVILRIT

-152 IIVHQGIFTGSWGEM
+152 IIVHQGIFVGSWGEM

-179 ELYETLAL
+179 ELYETLVS

-199 PMQHRFIMQ
+199 PMQHRFIMK
-208 YLTRYMGTGNMYANT
+208 YLTRYMGTG
-223 GNTYTDTDNAYMDT
+223 
-237 DNADTDTDILRP
+237 NADTDTDILRP

-266 AGGRAAWAD
+266 AGGRTVWAD

-327 SNNGYDYIGRHLG
+327 SNNGYDYIGTHLG

-346 DTAVDRD
+346 DTAAGRD

-401 SRAEVMSNMSRIKPG
+401 SRAEVMSDMSRIKPG

-428 CSYMPEVHERAMHQ
+428 CSYMPEVHEREMHQ

-449 SEALAT
+449 SEAVAT
-455 LWLRLERVKDAKVL
+455 LWLRLERVKDAKVIR
-469 GFANEGAGAALLV
+469 FANEGAGTALLV

>member
-1 MCLSGKSNS
+1 MCLSGRSNS
-10 LTACSLTE
+10 L
-18 FEKIT
+18 IT
-23 FEKLFGEESTDYD
+23 FEKLFGKESTDYD

-68 VLALVRIDIGKR
+68 VIALVRIDIGRR

-105 EKHNREVILRIA
+105 EKHSREVILRIT

-132 KNVAGHMRQLGPVI
+132 KNVAGHMRQLGSVI

-152 IIVHQGIFTGSWGEM
+152 IIVHQGIFVGSWGEM

-179 ELYETLAL
+179 ELYETLVS

-199 PMQHRFIMQ
+199 PMQHRFIMK
-208 YLTRYMGTGNMYANT
+208 YLTRYMGTGNAD
-223 GNTYTDTDNAYMDT
+223 TDTDNAYM
-237 DNADTDTDILRP
+237 DTDILRP

-275 YQDEVCTYAVCGGEA
+275 YQDEVCAYAVCGGEA

-305 LANMHITYL
+305 LANMHVTYL

-327 SNNGYDYIGRHLG
+327 SNNGYDYIGTHLG

-346 DTAVDRD
+346 DTAAGRD
-353 AEEETGSKTQTG
+353 AEEETGIKTQTG
-365 VGSIYINVRIA
+365 GGSIYINVRIA

-401 SRAEVMSNMSRIKPG
+401 SRAEVMSDMSRIKLG
-416 DECTAVIRLPQE
+416 DECTAAIRLPQE
-428 CSYMPEVHERAMHQ
+428 CSYMPEVHEREMHQ

-449 SEALAT
+449 SEAVAT
-455 LWLRLERVKDAKVL
+455 LWLRLERVKDAKVIR
-469 GFANEGAGAALLV
+469 FANEGAGTALLV

>member
-1 MCLSGKSNS
+1 MCLSGRSNS
-10 LTACSLTE
+10 L
-18 FEKIT
+18 IT
-23 FEKLFGEESTDYD
+23 FEKLFGKESTDYD

-68 VLALVRIDIGKR
+68 VIALVRIDIGRR

-105 EKHNREVILRIA
+105 EKHSREVILRIT

-152 IIVHQGIFTGSWGEM
+152 IIVHQGIFVGSWGEM

-179 ELYETLAL
+179 ELYETLVS

-199 PMQHRFIMQ
+199 PMQHRFIMK
-208 YLTRYMGTGNMYANT
+208 YLTRYMGTGN
-223 GNTYTDTDNAYMDT
+223 
-237 DNADTDTDILRP
+237 ADTDTEILRP

-266 AGGRAAWAD
+266 AGGRMVWAD

-327 SNNGYDYIGRHLG
+327 SNNGYDYIGTHLG

-346 DTAVDRD
+346 DTAVGRD
-353 AEEETGSKTQTG
+353 AEEETG

-401 SRAEVMSNMSRIKPG
+401 SRAEVMSDMSRIKPG

-428 CSYMPEVHERAMHQ
+428 CSYMPEVHEREMHQ

-449 SEALAT
+449 SEAVAT

-482 GAVVRKNE
+482 GVVVRKNE